1 MATVATLQ
9 LPRGLS
15 IEGSFLKAVEKS
27 LKNKGLYSKYEE
39 WQINGV
45 LTHPTEHVFVHP
57 SSRLSTTHAQ
67 DERFATSAYQAQ
79 CHIRVPYHAQFYHVL
94 VTNIALLL

>member
-15 IEGSFLKAVEKS
+15 KEGSFLKAVEKS
-27 LKNKGLYSKYEE
+27 LKNKGQYSKYEE

-45 LTHPTEHVFVHP
+45 LTHTIEHVFVNP

-67 DERFATSAYQAQ
+67 DEFATSAYQAQ
-79 CHIRVPYHAQFYHVL
+79 YHTRVPYHAQFYHVL